1 MKDFERIDQ
10 LEQRFNELIIGLS
23 KLLQTQSNVNTKL
36 LNLIEDM
43 LKIKTQVW
51 QDTLDAQ
58 VMKVQQ
64 MFMMAR
70 RYYSASIT
78 KGSITD
84 LE

>member
-43 LKIKTQVW
+43 LKIKTQV
-51 QDTLDAQ
+51 
-58 VMKVQQ
+58 
-64 MFMMAR
+64 
-70 RYYSASIT
+70 
-78 KGSITD
+78 
-84 LE
+84 